1 MNNKDFISALSRQSG
16 FTTRVT
22 QQLVDA
28 LVGQMSASLEEGTPV
43 AIANFG
49 TFDVKKK
56 LERVIVNPATGQR
69 LMTPPKLVVAFKS
82 GPALKDY
89 IQEKGGKA

>member
-1 MNNKDFISALSRQSG
+1 MNNKDFISDLARKSG

-28 LVGQMSASLEEGTPV
+28 LVSEISSQLEDGTPV

-49 TFDVKKK
+49 IFDVKKK
-56 LERVIVNPATGQR
+56 LERVFVNPTTGQR
-69 LMTPPKLVVAFKS
+69 LMSPPKLTVNFRPS
-82 GPALKDY
+82 QTLKDDV
-89 IQEKGGKA
+89 EKGGLS